1 MAGKIVF
8 LFPRETTKMHV
19 LLAKST
25 WSWLFPILSG
35 ACEIKHSSAWE
46 EYLARGEAVHSLC
59 SICCVDVLQL
69 PYVGNL
75 RMHRNV
81 SSMEHFFWFFF
92 FFFFQFI
99 QRGKLLLQ
107 ADYTPRYCQLLQWL
121 PGLVSHAGSLFFHPL
136 VSGAATSTPLGRSGD
151 NLALAPL
158 PLAVL
163 SGVLHVVVI
172 SSKLEVVLL
181 PRDVP
186 GVSYKEIVLLKAWI
200 KNLSGNT
207 VKRAKK
213 EMAHPKSNESKN

>member
-92 FFFFQFI
+92 FFFF
-99 QRGKLLLQ
+99 
-107 ADYTPRYCQLLQWL
+107 
-121 PGLVSHAGSLFFHPL
+121 SLFREESCSCKPITHHDTASCYSDCQGWCLMLAAYFSILLFQVLPPPL
-136 VSGAATSTPLGRSGD
+136 LWEDQGTT
-151 NLALAPL
+151 
-158 PLAVL
+158 
-163 SGVLHVVVI
+163 
-172 SSKLEVVLL
+172 LL
-181 PRDVP
+181 
-186 GVSYKEIVLLKAWI
+186 
-200 KNLSGNT
+200 
-207 VKRAKK
+207 
-213 EMAHPKSNESKN
+213 